1 VERRLPARPAFL
13 FFPRLFPRYNARR
26 KSAMDALI
34 EYSPSLLAGAWIT
47 LQVALLSLVLA
58 VSMGL
63 VGAACK
69 LSRIAPLRWWTALY
83 TTVFR
88 GVPDLVMML
97 LFFYGGQVILN
108 VISDHLER
116 EMIELD
122 AFAAGVLTIGFIFG
136 AYFTETFRGAFQAVP
151 AGQME
156 AGRAYGMSGWQVFWH
171 ILFPQ
176 MLRYALPGIGNNWLV
191 LLKSTAIVSMIGLA
205 DMTWLADQAGRSTHQ
220 PFTFYLAV
228 CVLYLAMTAV
238 SNQVLQRLQR
248 RYNVGVRE
256 ANV

>member
-1 VERRLPARPAFL
+1 
-13 FFPRLFPRYNARR
+13 
-26 KSAMDALI
+26 MDALI
-34 EYSPSLLAGAWIT
+34 EYSPSLLAGAWVT
-47 LQVALLSLVLA
+47 LKVAILSLMLA
-58 VSMGL
+58 VCTGL
-63 VGAACK
+63 LGAACK
-69 LSRIAPLRWWTALY
+69 LSRLAPLRWWTALY
-83 TTVFR
+83 TTVVR

-97 LFFYGGQVILN
+97 LVFYGGQVLIN
-108 VISDHLER
+108 QVSDYLEW
-116 EMIELD
+116 EMIELN

-156 AGRAYGMSGWQVFWH
+156 AGRAYGMSGWQTFWRV
-171 ILFPQ
+171 LFPQ
-176 MLRYALPGIGNNWLV
+176 MLRYALPGMGNNWLV
-191 LLKSTAIVSMIGLA
+191 LLKSTAIVSMIGLS

-228 CVLYLAMTAV
+228 CVLYLAMTSV
-238 SNQVLQRLQR
+238 SNAVLQRLER

>member
-1 VERRLPARPAFL
+1 LLSARACWAPPASYRRL
-13 FFPRLFPRYNARR
+13 
-26 KSAMDALI
+26 
-34 EYSPSLLAGAWIT
+34 
-47 LQVALLSLVLA
+47 
-58 VSMGL
+58 
-63 VGAACK
+63 
-69 LSRIAPLRWWTALY
+69 APLRWWTALY
-83 TTVFR
+83 TTVVR

-97 LFFYGGQVILN
+97 LVFYGGQVLIN
-108 VISDHLER
+108 QVSDYLEW
-116 EMIELD
+116 EMIELN

-156 AGRAYGMSGWQVFWH
+156 AGRAYGMSGWQAFWRV
-171 ILFPQ
+171 LFPQ
-176 MLRYALPGIGNNWLV
+176 MLRYALPGMGNNWLV
-191 LLKSTAIVSMIGLA
+191 LLKSTAIVSMIGLS

-228 CVLYLAMTAV
+228 CVLYLAMTSV
-238 SNQVLQRLQR
+238 SNAVLQRLER

>member
-1 VERRLPARPAFL
+1 
-13 FFPRLFPRYNARR
+13 
-26 KSAMDALI
+26 MDVLI
-34 EYSPSLLAGAWIT
+34 EYSPSLLAGAWVT
-47 LQVALLSLVLA
+47 LKVAILSLILA
-58 VSMGL
+58 VCTGL
-63 VGAACK
+63 LGAACK
-69 LSRIAPLRWWTALY
+69 LSRLAPLRWWTALY
-83 TTVFR
+83 TTVVR

-97 LFFYGGQVILN
+97 LVFYGGQVLIN
-108 VISDHLER
+108 QVSDYLEW
-116 EMIELD
+116 EMIELN

-156 AGRAYGMSGWQVFWH
+156 AGRAYGMSGWQTFWRV
-171 ILFPQ
+171 LFPQ
-176 MLRYALPGIGNNWLV
+176 MLRYALPGMGNNWLV
-191 LLKSTAIVSMIGLA
+191 LLKSTAIVSMIGLS

-228 CVLYLAMTAV
+228 CVLYLAMTSV
-238 SNQVLQRLQR
+238 SNAVLQRLER